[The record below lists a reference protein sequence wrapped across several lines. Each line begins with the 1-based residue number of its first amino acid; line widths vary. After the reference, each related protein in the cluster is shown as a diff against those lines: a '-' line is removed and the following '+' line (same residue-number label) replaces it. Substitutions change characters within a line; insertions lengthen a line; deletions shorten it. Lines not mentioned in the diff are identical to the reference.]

1 MYECGN
7 NNHLLVCA
15 LEKIHPI
22 GVRSMKD
29 EQVSEFIKA
38 EVIKDKKAAQLIEKA
53 KGVNSINAAK
63 AKGAN
68 ISDVNQVTFG
78 APVFVPATGAS
89 EPALC
94 GAVAATAKGKF
105 SAQPVKGNS
114 GVYLFQVVNKT
125 KRPNKFDAKASE
137 ARLRQK
143 AMQYAGGFTNELY
156 LKAKVV
162 DNRYLF
168 F

>member
-1 MYECGN
+1 
-7 NNHLLVCA
+7 
-15 LEKIHPI
+15 
-22 GVRSMKD
+22 MK
-29 EQVSEFIKA
+29 S

-53 KGVNSINAAK
+53 KGVNTIEAAK

-68 ISDVNQVTFG
+68 VSDVNQVTFS

-89 EPALC
+89 EPALS
-94 GAVAATAKGKF
+94 GAVATTAKGKF
-105 SAQPVKGNS
+105 SAEPVKGNA
-114 GVYLFQVVNKT
+114 GVYLFQVVEKT
-125 KRPNKFDAKASE
+125 KRPNKFDAKAQE
-137 ARLRQK
+137 QRLHQK

-156 LKAKVV
+156 QKANVV